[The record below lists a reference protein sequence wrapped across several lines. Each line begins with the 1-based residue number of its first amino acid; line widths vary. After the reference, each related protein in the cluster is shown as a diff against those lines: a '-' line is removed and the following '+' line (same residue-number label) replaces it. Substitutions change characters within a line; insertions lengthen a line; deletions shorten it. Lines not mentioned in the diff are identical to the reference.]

1 MPILIPKNKKIIFK
15 PGGLHIMFMN
25 LKKNLILQEKEIV
38 YFEFK
43 NLERIKILMTV
54 KNIRMKKKHT
64 HWKKSM
70 KQFFQNIKITPSNK
84 GLTDITSKI
93 KLFINST
100 NINNW
105 LINISIFH
113 TTASLI
119 IQENADPSVKQ
130 DIKDFFNKIVPED
143 YPYKHNLEGLDDMP
157 AHLKTCLTNTNL
169 TISILDSELK
179 LGTWQGIYLFEHRF
193 SKIQRN
199 ILAHVFGE

>member
-1 MPILIPKNKKIIFK
+1 
-15 PGGLHIMFMN
+15 
-25 LKKNLILQEKEIV
+25 
-38 YFEFK
+38 
-43 NLERIKILMTV
+43 
-54 KNIRMKKKHT
+54 
-64 HWKKSM
+64 M

-100 NINNW
+100 NINNG

-119 IQENADPSVKQ
+119 IQENADPSVTE
-130 DIKDFFNKIVPED
+130 DINDFFNKIVPED